1 MVRLT
6 RLLKIL
12 ITSLTIICAITNNS
26 HAGGKTDA
34 DKACDSF
41 ISFTRKPEVINSV
54 CSWAGLIS
62 ARFEAQQGKSDE
74 FLSITCR
81 MDRDIC
87 QRDAAKR
94 SIRCDAKRV
103 ADFKNALSTCPA
115 AKSRSLLITCLKDTE
130 RQMKSSSSPLRCS
143 EAARL
148 AKSSTSIDLPIDT
161 ERSCKQLAATCPKLF
176 DQVRN

>member
-1 MVRLT
+1 MLRLNKFLRFLT
-6 RLLKIL
+6 ASI
-12 ITSLTIICAITNNS
+12 TIIGAITTNS
-26 HAGGKTDA
+26 YAGGKTDA
-34 DKACDSF
+34 DKVCDSF
-41 ISFTRKPEVINSV
+41 IGHTRKPEVINSV

-62 ARFEAQQGKSDE
+62 ARFQAQQGMSDE
-74 FLSITCR
+74 FLGITCR
-81 MDRDIC
+81 MDRNTC

-103 ADFKNALSTCPA
+103 ADFKNALGTCPA
-115 AKSRSLLITCLKDTE
+115 AKSRSLLTTCLKDTE
-130 RQMKSSSSPLRCS
+130 RKMKSSSSPLRCS

-161 ERSCKQLAATCPKLF
+161 ENSCKQLAVTCPKLF